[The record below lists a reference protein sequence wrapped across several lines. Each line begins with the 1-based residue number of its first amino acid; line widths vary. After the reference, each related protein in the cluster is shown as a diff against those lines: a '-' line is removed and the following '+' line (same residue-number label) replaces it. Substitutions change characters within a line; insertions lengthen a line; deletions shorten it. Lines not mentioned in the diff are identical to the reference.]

1 MTGSMRDKIAK
12 TTQTARTAQ
21 TVRTAQ
27 TGQSDPGNARS
38 SVPFKR
44 PNGRASFPRRM
55 TLDLDNA
62 RYDWLRREA
71 YESRV
76 PAAELLRA
84 AIALMQGDSELR
96 QRVVARAEEE
106 HPAP

>member
-12 TTQTARTAQ
+12 TTQTGRTAQ
-21 TVRTAQ
+21 TVSTAQ
-27 TGQSDPGNARS
+27 TEQKVTGKAPS
-38 SVPFKR
+38 SIPFKR

-55 TLDLDNA
+55 TLDLDDA

-76 PAAELLRA
+76 AAAELLRA
-84 AIALMQGDSELR
+84 AITLMQNDPQLR
-96 QRVVARAEEE
+96 ERIVVAAEKE

>member
-1 MTGSMRDKIAK
+1 MTGSMRDKIA
-12 TTQTARTAQ
+12 RTAQ
-21 TVRTAQ
+21 TAQHAQ
-27 TGQSDPGNARS
+27 TGQTPAPNRTAS

-55 TLDLDNA
+55 TLDLDDA

-71 YESRV
+71 YDSRL

-84 AIALMQGDSELR
+84 AIALMQEDPEFR
-96 QRVVARAEEE
+96 QRVVTRAEIE

>member
-21 TVRTAQ
+21 TEQ
-27 TGQSDPGNARS
+27 TEQTARS
-38 SVPFKR
+38 ARSTVPFKR

-55 TLDLDNA
+55 TLDLDDA

-71 YESRV
+71 YDSRV

-84 AIALMQGDSELR
+84 AIALMQEDSGLR
-96 QRVVARAEEE
+96 QRVVTRAERE

>member
-1 MTGSMRDKIAK
+1 MTGSMRDKIAN
-12 TTQTARTAQ
+12 TTQTAK
-21 TVRTAQ
+21 TAQ
-27 TGQSDPGNARS
+27 TGQTPTAARAGTR
-38 SVPFKR
+38 VPFKR

-55 TLDLDNA
+55 TLDLDDA

-84 AIALMQGDSELR
+84 AITLMQDDPELR
-96 QRVVARAEEE
+96 HSVVARAEKE

>member
-1 MTGSMRDKIAK
+1 MTGMRDKIAK

-27 TGQSDPGNARS
+27 TEQTDSGNARS

-71 YESRV
+71 YECRV

-84 AIALMQGDSELR
+84 AITLMQDDPDLHR
-96 QRVVARAEEE
+96 RIVVRAEKE

>member
-1 MTGSMRDKIAK
+1 
-12 TTQTARTAQ
+12 
-21 TVRTAQ
+21 
-27 TGQSDPGNARS
+27 
-38 SVPFKR
+38 
-44 PNGRASFPRRM
+44 M

-84 AIALMQGDSELR
+84 AIALMQGDPELR